1 MRTATCIYGCPE
13 YRLALSACADLYH
26 YYGLPMWG
34 TAGASD
40 SNCLDQQASMEWTA
54 SIMVDALNGANLI
67 HDLGYLGQGLIG
79 HPGALVMCSE
89 IVSYIKRFIKGF
101 DIDDT
106 HIGLEEN
113 RQVGPGGNF
122 LASKRTAHMVQQEHW
137 YPQLMNR
144 DGLEKWARNGSKDW
158 GQNAT
163 ERAREILKSHQPEP
177 LDEAVQQHLDTI
189 RAEALSTLAN
199 IRFPS

>member
-1 MRTATCIYGCPE
+1 
-13 YRLALSACADLYH
+13 
-26 YYGLPMWG
+26 
-34 TAGASD
+34 
-40 SNCLDQQASMEWTA
+40 MEWTA

-106 HIGLEEN
+106 HIGLEEI